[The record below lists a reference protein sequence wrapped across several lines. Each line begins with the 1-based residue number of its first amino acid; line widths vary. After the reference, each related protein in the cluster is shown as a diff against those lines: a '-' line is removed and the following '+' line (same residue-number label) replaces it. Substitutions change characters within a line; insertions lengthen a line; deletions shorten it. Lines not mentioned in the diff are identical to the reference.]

1 MFLKEYENYH
11 YTAFLNN
18 NKVKIDFKNYKMLS
32 EKKCFSFTIGK
43 ENNVSKL
50 LQLLNS

>member
-1 MFLKEYENYH
+1 MKITT
-11 YTAFLNN
+11 TAFLNN
-18 NKVKIDFKNYKMLS
+18 NKDKIDFKNYKMLS
-32 EKKCFSFTIGK
+32 EKCFSFTIGK